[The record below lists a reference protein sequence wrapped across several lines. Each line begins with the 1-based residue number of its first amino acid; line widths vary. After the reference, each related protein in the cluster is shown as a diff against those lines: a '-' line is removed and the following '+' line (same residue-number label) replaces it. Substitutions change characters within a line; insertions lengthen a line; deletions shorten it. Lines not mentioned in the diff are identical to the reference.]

1 MSEMEIKQ
9 ERIRV
14 RLKFL
19 TRYSHKW
26 TKTCSLYK
34 YIGPNFQEFC
44 VVHHVICEDLTTQKN
59 L

>member
-1 MSEMEIKQ
+1 MEIKQ
-9 ERIRV
+9 EGISV

-34 YIGPNFQEFC
+34 YIGPKFQENFV
-44 VVHHVICEDLTTQKN
+44 VVHHAICKDLITQKH